1 MKPDLSAKN
10 RAAQPELKRNPT
22 FRKDTA
28 MTATLFSHAPGRRT
42 ALAALA
48 LLAGFGMAIGSSA
61 LASDLKPPSGKSR
74 LLNDSDITI
83 VIIDDNDRR
92 SSSRSGGSSRSEPAP
107 VRAPSGKVSREE
119 DDVTIRFR
127 RDRSTATGTG
137 STVTTTGTST
147 GNPGPKIII
156 VDRNSNGC
164 DGGGVCVIRP

>member
-1 MKPDLSAKN
+1 
-10 RAAQPELKRNPT
+10 
-22 FRKDTA
+22 
-28 MTATLFSHAPGRRT
+28 MTATLFPHPPGRRT

-48 LLAGFGMAIGSSA
+48 LLAGFGMAIGNSA

-119 DDVTIRFR
+119 ADVTIRFR
-127 RDRSTATGTG
+127 RDRSTATGSGSTVTTTG
-137 STVTTTGTST
+137 TSTVTTTGTST

>member
-1 MKPDLSAKN
+1 
-10 RAAQPELKRNPT
+10 
-22 FRKDTA
+22 
-28 MTATLFSHAPGRRT
+28 MTTTLFSHASGRRT
-42 ALAALA
+42 ALAAVA
-48 LLAGFGMAIGSSA
+48 LLAGIGIGSSA
-61 LASDLKPPSGKSR
+61 LASELKPPSGKSR

-92 SSSRSGGSSRSEPAP
+92 PSSRSGGSGRSEPVP

-127 RDRSTATGTG
+127 RDSSTTTGSGSTVTTTGT

-156 VDRNSNGC
+156 VDRNSDGC